1 MLLFIEGYPYELNHR
16 IRDEIT
22 VKDALSGV
30 VSHFNKKETTY
41 TPEYVGYCY
50 SKAADDVIF
59 FLPKVVLTGE
69 ENQDKES
76 DTIFGADPLKI
87 IDFEAKDLED
97 NFTEDDKIKYK
108 DFLSELSI
116 WIYRTISVY
125 RKDHNAN
132 ILESRDIQSKTSG
145 RKVKH
150 NTLLDVIIAL
160 REFNRNNLDYLT
172 FIARNMHKGFNKIQ
186 WTKTISK
193 SQAVITNGTPIYI
206 DPVNKKKVVNFD
218 EELLVIYLSILRY
231 IAEVHGFSFNINI
244 NYDLIPT
251 KVIKSK
257 YIKNNYGT
265 RRLRQI
271 KYKYFS
277 DKALRIWD
285 LCYAFFDREH
295 KITMKV
301 PEDDF
306 LLAKKFEHI
315 FEVMIDKLV
324 AGKDR
329 EMLPEELTS
338 QADGK
343 MVDHMYIDKGLL
355 IESELEKEQIYFIG
369 DSKYYKR
376 EKTGDV
382 RLPAGSIYK
391 QYTYARNV
399 IQWNMNLFLGL
410 PETEKRRSK
419 AEKAEIMKRQPQL
432 RDDLTE
438 GYNPIPNFFI
448 SAHIPSKSNGE
459 DKFLSFANDGLRK
472 EKSIRLNRHFENRL
486 FDRDTLLL
494 CHYDVNFL
502 FIVAL
507 YGRDNKK
514 RQEEWREKVRNEFRK
529 SIMDT
534 LNDLYTFSILQ
545 PREGKDCYGY
555 IKENFHKLNGK
566 IYRPQKGGNY
576 LILAL
581 MKKEA
586 GKFDKIFGDSTAR
599 EIEKNEDLSH
609 DLEGYFHK
617 KDLMELEELLEMGEK
632 VKIEGIPDVGTLD
645 EGDYE
650 SVGKGPYLLS
660 TVDPYVNA
668 NITEIAE
675 GKATCFVSGYYALLS
690 GIDFGRIKYLAAVI
704 DHIVAGYYKV
714 ESCDIFNAAEILEEA
729 KKTGSKLYTGY
740 DKPYRV
746 KFVLGDYTP
755 LKAPF
760 TYGIDKNAAKGV
772 EMPARVFREYCRKG
786 VQTTHE

>member
-1 MLLFIEGYPYELNHR
+1 M
-16 IRDEIT
+16 
-22 VKDALSGV
+22 
-30 VSHFNKKETTY
+30 
-41 TPEYVGYCY
+41 
-50 SKAADDVIF
+50 
-59 FLPKVVLTGE
+59 
-69 ENQDKES
+69 
-76 DTIFGADPLKI
+76 
-87 IDFEAKDLED
+87 
-97 NFTEDDKIKYK
+97 
-108 DFLSELSI
+108 
-116 WIYRTISVY
+116 
-125 RKDHNAN
+125 
-132 ILESRDIQSKTSG
+132 
-145 RKVKH
+145 
-150 NTLLDVIIAL
+150 
-160 REFNRNNLDYLT
+160 
-172 FIARNMHKGFNKIQ
+172 
-186 WTKTISK
+186 
-193 SQAVITNGTPIYI
+193 
-206 DPVNKKKVVNFD
+206 VNFD

-301 PEDDF
+301 PEDDY
-306 LLAKKFEHI
+306 LLARDFDHI

-324 AGKDR
+324 GGNEKAILPKKLSDQKDDK
-329 EMLPEELTS
+329 L
-338 QADGK
+338 
-343 MVDHMYIDKGLL
+343 VDHIYRYRGLIVKSNL
-355 IESELEKEQIYFIG
+355 DEEQVYYIG

-376 EKTGDV
+376 SKNDTINLGD
-382 RLPAGSIYK
+382 PSIYK

-399 IQWNMNLFLGL
+399 IQWNMNMFLKLL
-410 PETEKRRSK
+410 PKRDVYDD
-419 AEKAEIMKRQPQL
+419 QPQL

-448 SAHIPSKSNGE
+448 SAHIPDKKHSGE
-459 DKFLSFANDGLRK
+459 DKFLSFENDALHN
-472 EKSIRLNRHFENRL
+472 EQNINLNRQFENRL

-494 CHYDVNFL
+494 CYYDVNFL
-502 FIVAL
+502 FIVSL
-507 YGRDNKK
+507 YGRDNKR
-514 RQEEWREKVRNEFRK
+514 RQEEWREKVRKEFRK
-529 SIMDT
+529 SIQDT
-534 LNDLYTFSILQ
+534 LNKLYDFYILQ
-545 PREGKDCYGY
+545 PREGKNCHDF

-566 IYRPQKGGNY
+566 IYRPQKEGNY

-586 GKFDKIFGDSTAR
+586 EKAGVKFGEYTAG
-599 EIEKNEDLSH
+599 EIEKNEELKH
-609 DLEGYFHK
+609 DLERYFHVSK
-617 KDLMELEELLEMGEK
+617 EKPLEDDLI
-632 VKIEGIPDVGTLD
+632 IEDIPNVGTLE

-650 SVGKGPYLLS
+650 SGGKGPYLLS

-675 GKATCFVSGYYALLS
+675 GKATCFVSGYNALLS
-690 GIDFGRIKYLAAVI
+690 GIDFSRIKYLAAVI

-714 ESCDIFNAAEILEEA
+714 ESRDVFNAAEILEEA
-729 KKTGSKLYTGY
+729 KKTGSKHYKGY

-760 TYGIDKNAAKGV
+760 TYGIDRNAAKGV
-772 EMPARVFREYCRKG
+772 EMPAKVFREYCMKG